1 MAVSTSTPSVDA
13 MTQADAAALMDRMYR
28 LQRHIYD
35 PTRKY
40 YLLGRDTMLEGI
52 DAPVGGRVLEVGCGT
67 GRNLIALARCRPDLR
82 LEGLDASAEMLK
94 SAGSKLVAAGLAGT
108 VRLRQALA
116 EEVEAGD
123 EPYDAILFSYSLSM
137 IPTWR
142 PAIDRALAS
151 LKPGGAIHVVDF
163 WDQAELPGW
172 FRAVL
177 VRWLRLFH
185 VEHRPQVLTHFR
197 HLEAQGLGTVELHGI
212 ARRYAYRLV
221 MRKGAV

>member
-1 MAVSTSTPSVDA
+1 
-13 MTQADAAALMDRMYR
+13 MTQADAAVLMDRMYR

-40 YLLGRDTMLEGI
+40 YLLGRDVMLAGV
-52 DAPVGGRVLEVGCGT
+52 DAPTGGRVLEVGCGT
-67 GRNLIALARCRPDLR
+67 GRNLIVLAARRPDLR

-94 SAGSKLVAAGLAGT
+94 SAGSRLVGAGLAGH

-116 EEVEAGD
+116 EEVMVEPGD

-137 IPTWR
+137 IPTWQ

-177 VRWLRLFH
+177 VHWLKLFH
-185 VEHRPQVLTHFR
+185 VEHRPAVLAHFR
-197 HLEAQGLGTVELHGI
+197 ALEAQGLGTVELEGI

-221 MRKGAV
+221 MRKG

>member
-1 MAVSTSTPSVDA
+1 
-13 MTQADAAALMDRMYR
+13 MTQADAAVLMDRMYR

-40 YLLGRDTMLEGI
+40 YLLGRDRMLAGV
-52 DAPVGGRVLEVGCGT
+52 DAPQGGRVLEVGCGT
-67 GRNLIALARCRPDLR
+67 GRNLIALARRRPDLR

-94 SAGSKLVAAGLAGT
+94 SAGSKLVAAGLAGQ

-116 EEVEAGD
+116 EEVVVEAGD

-142 PAIDRALAS
+142 PAIDRALTA
-151 LKPGGAIHVVDF
+151 LKPGGALHVVDF

-185 VEHRPQVLTHFR
+185 VEHRPAVLRHFR
-197 HLEAQGLGTVELHGI
+197 ALEGQGRGTVELEGS

-221 MRKGAV
+221 MRKGG